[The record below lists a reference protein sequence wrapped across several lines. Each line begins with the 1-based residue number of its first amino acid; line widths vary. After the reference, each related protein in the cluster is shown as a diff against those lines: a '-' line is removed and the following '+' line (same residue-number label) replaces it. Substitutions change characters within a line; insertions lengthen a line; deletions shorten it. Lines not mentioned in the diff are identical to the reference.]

1 MLRRFAAASATAAVL
16 VTVAVLILFAVARVP
31 LERASLVLLLWCLA
45 PAVWGV
51 WAIVAP
57 TRWIALPLWGAL
69 LGLML
74 ATTALVILNL
84 PQRIFDLPLSPFLR
98 LLGVLLL
105 AAFYY
110 VAWSIVSVVHAALE
124 GRAGAGSHEITAG
137 EHVQAAHDLL
147 LAAGGASAHPQVD
160 EAIRRLELALANL
173 TLRTRGML

>member
-1 MLRRFAAASATAAVL
+1 MLRRFVAASATAAVL
-16 VTVAVLILFAVARVP
+16 VTFAVLILFAVARAP
-31 LERASLVLLLWCLA
+31 LERASPVLLLWCLA

-51 WAIVAP
+51 WAILAP
-57 TRWIALPLWGAL
+57 TRWLALPLWGAL
-69 LGLML
+69 LGLIL
-74 ATTALVILNL
+74 ATTALVILDL

-105 AAFYY
+105 GAFYY

-124 GRAGAGSHEITAG
+124 ERAGSHEVAAG